1 MLFANSKGHMKAFDE
16 DQKKYITK
24 MIENCKN
31 CQSAFPKDDLYSIF
45 VKHRIFFDDTNE
57 KESYIFF
64 YCEENEFALKEVEK
78 IYKGLEKTALLFRVL
93 KDNQYIYL
101 INSGNNKQIYPIP
114 DNSIIN
120 CYKNEGLIR
129 VDRKVNEYLAEFF
142 RDCFNNSVGITPKLI
157 NLSNK
162 DFKTIEDL
170 FVEEQRN
177 RTKWTVVG
185 TLVKVFSAILKF
197 LG

>member
-1 MLFANSKGHMKAFDE
+1 
-16 DQKKYITK
+16 
-24 MIENCKN
+24 
-31 CQSAFPKDDLYSIF
+31 
-45 VKHRIFFDDTNE
+45 VR
-57 KESYIFF
+57 
-64 YCEENEFALKEVEK
+64 KEVEK

-129 VDRKVNEYLAEFF
+129 VDRKINEYLAEFF

-170 FVEEQRN
+170 FVEEQRK

>member
-1 MLFANSKGHMKAFDE
+1 MIVT
-16 DQKKYITK
+16 KKNPT
-24 MIENCKN
+24 
-31 CQSAFPKDDLYSIF
+31 
-45 VKHRIFFDDTNE
+45 FF
-57 KESYIFF
+57 F
-64 YCEENEFALKEVEK
+64 CEENEFALKEVEK

-129 VDRKVNEYLAEFF
+129 VDRKINEYLAEFF

-170 FVEEQRN
+170 FVEEQRK
-177 RTKWTVVG
+177 RMKWTVVG